1 MMMTKEIRDD
11 QSGQTDFDLDGIER
25 ALARKNIPIV
35 LGTELVI
42 AKATILT
49 DTQPVKTDAYTRLT
63 TIVSRL
69 NKAMEGKYST
79 AITDEYHE
87 EIKKIK
93 PEK

>member
-49 DTQPVKTDAYTRLT
+49 DIQPVKTDAYTRLT
-63 TIVSRL
+63 HHRL
-69 NKAMEGKYST
+69 PPQQSHGRQIQHS
-79 AITDEYHE
+79 HHR
-87 EIKKIK
+87 
-93 PEK
+93 